1 MSEVPPVSEVT
12 PLSDVTPRR
21 SRWTAVLRRW
31 PAALAVGL
39 LAARAAGGS
48 SAGEVTSLAEVLLLL
63 PLLYLVVAKIQRRE
77 ASWPV
82 LLAFVVLYL
91 VLRVLD
97 VVAVPAVFAAMALA
111 VMVWGAVAGD
121 LRRSG
126 AFQVQALG
134 MIGFGALA
142 LAALVVEP
150 DLGRYLVAAGW
161 FLHGL
166 WDFVH
171 LRRNTVVS
179 RSYAEWCG
187 VLDVLIAAQL
197 VFLA

>member
-1 MSEVPPVSEVT
+1 M
-12 PLSDVTPRR
+12 SDVTTRPGVTTSR
-21 SRWTAVLRRW
+21 SRWKAVLRHW
-31 PAALAVGL
+31 PIALAVGL
-39 LAARAAGGS
+39 SAARLATGS
-48 SAGEVTSLAEVLLLL
+48 SAGEVTSLAEIL
-63 PLLYLVVAKIQRRE
+63 PLLALLYLLVAKIRRPE
-77 ASWPV
+77 ASWPL
-82 LLAFVVLYL
+82 LLALVVLYM
-91 VLRVLD
+91 VLRALD
-97 VVAVPAVFAAMALA
+97 VVAVPVVFAALALA
-111 VMVWGAVAGD
+111 VMVWGGVAGD

-126 AFQVQALG
+126 AFRAQALG

-142 LAALVVEP
+142 LAALVTEP

-171 LRRNTVVS
+171 LRRKAVVS

-187 VLDVLIAAQL
+187 VFDILLAAQL

>member
-1 MSEVPPVSEVT
+1 MSEVPPVSGVAPVSEV
-12 PLSDVTPRR
+12 PPRR
-21 SRWTAVLRRW
+21 SRWAAVLRRW

-63 PLLYLVVAKIQRRE
+63 PLLYLVVAKIRRRE

-126 AFQVQALG
+126 TFQVQALG

>member
-1 MSEVPPVSEVT
+1 MSEVPPLSE
-12 PLSDVTPRR
+12 VTPRR

-31 PAALAVGL
+31 PAVLAVGL

-77 ASWPV
+77 ASWPM

-97 VVAVPAVFAAMALA
+97 VVAVPAVFTAVALA

-126 AFQVQALG
+126 AFRVQALG
-134 MIGFGALA
+134 MVGFGALS

>member
-1 MSEVPPVSEVT
+1 MSEAM
-12 PLSDVTPRR
+12 PLSEVTPRR

-31 PAALAVGL
+31 PAVLAVGL
-39 LAARAAGGS
+39 LAARTAGGS
-48 SAGEVTSLAEVLLLL
+48 SAGEVTSLAEVLMLL

-82 LLAFVVLYL
+82 LLVFVVLYL
-91 VLRVLD
+91 LLRVLD
-97 VVAVPAVFAAMALA
+97 VVAVPAVLAAVALA

-126 AFQVQALG
+126 AFQAQALG

-161 FLHGL
+161 FLHGI

-171 LRRNTVVS
+171 LRRDTVVS

-187 VLDVLIAAQL
+187 VFDVLIAAQL